1 MNKNGREKVPEKMQE
16 AHYYAQV
23 FCEYKLAM
31 TLPLYEFEGAMRGE
45 NTER

>member
-1 MNKNGREKVPEKMQE
+1 MGAKKFRKKMQE

-45 NTER
+45 NTEG